1 MQMIRKITFL
11 SVLSMLTISL
21 TIGIGLTVIDD
32 NNRNKVFAQDIQQQQ
47 KSNDTDLVIKA
58 GPLTA
63 VRHVFDDPTL
73 RVWHYCTPH
82 HIIMAVCTLF
92 DSNQNNAT
100 LIGLEYMI
108 TPEDY
113 KKLPEREKP
122 YWHYHV
128 TEFAPNRADPHFP
141 MLSAEDEKKTLKM
154 IEDSY
159 GKVILTWDPNDKL
172 PAFPP
177 QVPIVQHPDMVNKSA
192 TPETHIGS
200 YNQSLDY

>member
-1 MQMIRKITFL
+1 MLKKSTYLLPF
-11 SVLSMLTISL
+11 LSMLGIALIS
-21 TIGIGLTVIDD
+21 GIGLIDADD
-32 NNRNKVFAQDIQQQQ
+32 NNKVFAAQQQQ
-47 KSNDTDLVIKA
+47 TSNDTNLVIKA

-73 RVWHYCTPH
+73 RVFHYCTPH
-82 HIIMAVCTLF
+82 HKIMAVCTLF
-92 DSNQNNAT
+92 DTNQKNAT
-100 LIGLEYMI
+100 LIGIEYML

-141 MLSAEDEKKTLKM
+141 MLSAEDEKKVLKM

-159 GKVILTWDPNDKL
+159 GKVILTWDPNDEL

-177 QVPIVQHPDMVNKSA
+177 QVPIVQHPDMVNKSS
-192 TPETHIGS
+192 TPETHIGT
-200 YNQSLDY
+200 YNQTLDY

>member
-1 MQMIRKITFL
+1 MLKKSIYLLL
-11 SVLSMLTISL
+11 SLSIF
-21 TIGIGLTVIDD
+21 GIASTTGINLIDTND
-32 NNRNKVFAQDIQQQQ
+32 NNEAFAQQQQ
-47 KSNDTDLVIKA
+47 QQQQTSNATDLVIKA

-63 VRHVFDDPTL
+63 VRHVYDDPTL

-82 HIIMAVCTLF
+82 HKIMAVCSLF
-92 DSNQNNAT
+92 DSNQKNAT
-100 LIGLEYMI
+100 LIGIEYMV

-141 MLSAEDEKKTLKM
+141 MLSEEDEKKVLKL

-159 GKVILTWDPNDKL
+159 GKVILTWNPNDEL

-177 QVPIVQHPDMVNKSA
+177 QEIIVQHPDMVNKTA
-192 TPETHIGS
+192 IPETNIGS
-200 YNQSLDY
+200 YNQTLDY